1 MKVIPQT
8 NTSLILPYGDRRIR
22 CEVRRSGQRM
32 NRSVAIHVEPD
43 GRVLIDAPLNT
54 PEPEIRLAVTRRLGW
69 IHRRLVD
76 VESRKRLLTPR
87 EYVSGETILYLGRGY
102 RLKVIS
108 TPLEHGARLRGGYL
122 EVAVHDRSAEVVRME
137 VEKWFR
143 NRAKE
148 VLPKRLSAISEDLKW
163 VKSSPPLSIR
173 KMSRQWGSCSPK
185 GRIAL
190 NIGLVHVPN
199 ECIDYVVLH
208 ELIHLKVHNHS
219 RSFYRVLDVHLPDWQ
234 RRKSRLDAMADLALV
249 H

>member
-1 MKVIPQT
+1 MKADTRLV
-8 NTSLILPYGDRRIR
+8 LPYGDHRIR
-22 CEVRRSGQRM
+22 CEVRRSKQRVKH
-32 NRSVAIHVEPD
+32 SVAIHVEPD
-43 GRVLIDAPLNT
+43 GRVLVDAPLLAAD
-54 PEPEIRLAVTRRLGW
+54 PEIRLAVTRRLAW
-69 IHRRLVD
+69 IHRRLVE
-76 VESRKRLLTPR
+76 VESRKRFVTPR
-87 EYVSGETILYLGRGY
+87 EYVSGETVHYLGRRY
-102 RLKVIS
+102 RLKVVS
-108 TPLEHGARLRGGYL
+108 TQLEHGARLRGGYL
-122 EVAVHDRSAEVVRME
+122 EVAVRDRSAEVVRME